1 MAKPENKEHNILLAD
16 INPSL
21 LLNGE
26 TPRLIDEWQLAPML
40 WDAVI
45 HLINGS
51 YCLVEIKL
59 GWDNL
64 IQEGAENLIKL
75 KNKIDTEIMN
85 NPSFVI
91 KKLAKWEIKKIDFET
106 LMMSNRIRFTKLK
119 ELCAKHIVLNCVN

>member
-1 MAKPENKEHNILLAD
+1 MAKPEDKEQNILLAD

-59 GWDNL
+59 G
-64 IQEGAENLIKL
+64 
-75 KNKIDTEIMN
+75 
-85 NPSFVI
+85 
-91 KKLAKWEIKKIDFET
+91 
-106 LMMSNRIRFTKLK
+106 
-119 ELCAKHIVLNCVN
+119 

>member
-1 MAKPENKEHNILLAD
+1 
-16 INPSL
+16 
-21 LLNGE
+21 
-26 TPRLIDEWQLAPML
+26 ML

-91 KKLAKWEIKKIDFET
+91 KKLAKWAIKKIDFET